1 MNPGGILLIDKPE
14 GISSFA
20 VVRQLRKITGIRK
33 IGHAGTLDP
42 FASGLLI
49 MCLGFATRIAGR
61 LLLDDKTY
69 VVKMKLGITTDTG
82 DLTGEII
89 DTAEPPVLTEE
100 KLTETVKAILQISEQ
115 TPPRYSAVKVGG
127 RRAYQLARNKQDF
140 TLQPRSVEI
149 KNFSFTSREADVL
162 EYLTSV
168 SKGTYIRVLSETIA
182 GLLGTQGVTTYLRR
196 IQAGSFRVEDA
207 IRPELLTEKN
217 WQERLISLE
226 AVFASEKRINL
237 PAADAE
243 DFLEGRTIP
252 VKHAGQSEIAVFQSD
267 IRFLGFG
274 RIGDG
279 VLYPKMVLK

>member
-1 MNPGGILLIDKPE
+1 MKPGGILLIDKPE

-20 VVRQLRKITGIRK
+20 VVRKLRKITGIRK

-42 FASGLLI
+42 FASGLLV
-49 MCLGFATRIAGR
+49 MCLGFATRIAAR

-69 VVKMKLGITTDTG
+69 VVKMKMGITTDTG
-82 DLTGEII
+82 DLTGEITN
-89 DTAEPPVLTEE
+89 TAEPPVLTED
-100 KLTETVKAILQISEQ
+100 KLTETVKTILQISEQ

-127 RRAYQLARNKQDF
+127 RRAYQLARNNQDF

-149 KNFSFTSREADVL
+149 KNFIFTSREADVL
-162 EYLTSV
+162 EYLATV

-207 IRPELLTEKN
+207 ILPELLTEKN

-226 AVFASEKRINL
+226 AVFASEKRIDL
-237 PAADAE
+237 LAAEAE
-243 DFLEGRTIP
+243 DFLEGRTVP
-252 VKHAGQSEIAVFQSD
+252 VHLDGQSEIAVFQSD
-267 IRFLGFG
+267 LRFLGFG
-274 RIGDG
+274 RIRDG
-279 VLYPKMVLK
+279 ILFPKTVLK